1 VTRRKARAEAE
12 KPAVRGESF
21 RAILWAVLLALA
33 IRSFLVEP
41 FKIPSGSMI
50 PTLLVG
56 DYVLVNKFS
65 YGVRLPIT
73 GTLLIPVGR
82 PRRGDVIVFRYPDDP
97 SQDFIKRIV
106 GLPGDRVEIREG
118 RLWLNG
124 QIVDRIPDGTFPY
137 AEAYRRGELARF
149 VERNPEGREYTI
161 LQEQPGG
168 PAVSWPVPSTRGGP
182 WIVPEGQYFM
192 MGDNRDHSQDSRLW
206 RHSFVRDDQIKGR
219 AFGIHWSWVID
230 PGPNDRNFFLDLL
243 NTVWQVITF
252 QVEEVR
258 WSRIGR
264 SLDGLAAGSGEAAG
278 RPVSD

>member
-1 VTRRKARAEAE
+1 MAKPKTKAAAAAEQE
-12 KPAVRGESF
+12 SRQGSGESF

-56 DYVLVNKFS
+56 DYVLVNKFA
-65 YGVRLPIT
+65 YGVRLPFT
-73 GTLLIPVGR
+73 GSLLVPVGK
-82 PRRGDVIVFRYPDDP
+82 PSRGDVIVFRYPDDP

-106 GLPGDRVEIREG
+106 GLPGDRVEMRQN

-124 QIVDRIPDGTFPY
+124 QLVDLIPDGSFPY
-137 AEAYRRGELARF
+137 AEGFQRADLGRYT
-149 VERNPEGREYTI
+149 ERNPENREYTV
-161 LQEQPGG
+161 LYAQRAGME
-168 PAVSWPVPSTRGGP
+168 REGP
-182 WIVPEGQYFM
+182 WIVPDGQYFM
-192 MGDNRDHSQDSRLW
+192 MGDNRDHSSDSRKW
-206 RHSFVRDDQIKGR
+206 TKHSFVRADQIKGR
-219 AFGIHWSWVID
+219 AFRIHWSWVIHS
-230 PGPNDRNFFLDLL
+230 GPHERGFVMDLL

-264 SLDGLAAGSGEAAG
+264 SLDGLAAGAAEAADE
-278 RPVSD
+278 RVSD